1 MAWVP
6 KGRCGGEHQG
16 HLHEPNF
23 SCPDCSNRGT
33 PFDGS
38 SGRSAP
44 RRNWHRIGAQGRAGT
59 VDLRSSIFAV
69 IRIANSLPDWLH
81 FPGQCSCNYTVMRDC
96 HPRFVDRAVSR
107 NKLEPECAL
116 PTGVMAKAGEKT
128 DPGSPQPA
136 SLKRRHAPVDGNCL
150 SCRLLPAEPRSIRNS
165 RRPHGCSFF
174 PTG

>member
-96 HPRFVDRAVSR
+96 HPRFVDGAVSSGPGI
-107 NKLEPECAL
+107 NWNLNAPSPLEEWQKQERR
-116 PTGVMAKAGEKT
+116 PTQ
-128 DPGSPQPA
+128 DRPS
-136 SLKRRHAPVDGNCL
+136 
-150 SCRLLPAEPRSIRNS
+150 LPA
-165 RRPHGCSFF
+165 
-174 PTG
+174 